1 MMNIHVDCLIKRT
14 IILPILFLVF
24 LSSKAQSYV
33 CTIEG
38 STTDTET
45 TKIYLVESG
54 ADIRTS
60 SGVITIPV
68 ENGRFNYVLKGKEKQ
83 YYQLIADNHY
93 HQGCIRAAYIIAENQ
108 HVVVTMGRADG
119 DQVTV
124 KGNGKETRMLQR
136 CKDEIDAVYAPKIAV
151 MDQKQDSLESLLKRH
166 IESLSPSEKESF
178 LNDLQ
183 TPHSKTP
190 LIAAYQQNDNEY
202 RALLDEEMLA
212 TAKWLDAHPC
222 IYGLFNIKETL
233 SAYRASS
240 NVTTPFLIRSY
251 QQTYSKKYRQHPYH
265 ESIKNSLQSLE
276 LVPGNHYINYTVSL
290 PDGKQAEI
298 SSLYTGKV
306 IYIDL
311 WASWCGPC
319 RKHSK
324 ELIPIYEKYK
334 DKGFQIIGIA
344 RETKAENMQKAIQ
357 QDQYPWLC
365 LLELNDQNQVWLKN
379 GISNAAGG
387 GFLILKDG
395 TILSVY
401 PDAEETERLLKKHL
415 E

>member
-1 MMNIHVDCLIKRT
+1 MMNINIDCLIKRT

-60 SGVITIPV
+60 SDVITIPV

-108 HVVVTMGRADG
+108 HVVVTMGRAEG

-166 IESLSPSEKESF
+166 M
-178 LNDLQ
+178 
-183 TPHSKTP
+183 
-190 LIAAYQQNDNEY
+190 
-202 RALLDEEMLA
+202 R
-212 TAKWLDAHPC
+212 
-222 IYGLFNIKETL
+222 
-233 SAYRASS
+233 
-240 NVTTPFLIRSY
+240 V
-251 QQTYSKKYRQHPYH
+251 
-265 ESIKNSLQSLE
+265 
-276 LVPGNHYINYTVSL
+276 
-290 PDGKQAEI
+290 
-298 SSLYTGKV
+298 
-306 IYIDL
+306 
-311 WASWCGPC
+311 
-319 RKHSK
+319 
-324 ELIPIYEKYK
+324 
-334 DKGFQIIGIA
+334 
-344 RETKAENMQKAIQ
+344 
-357 QDQYPWLC
+357 
-365 LLELNDQNQVWLKN
+365 
-379 GISNAAGG
+379 
-387 GFLILKDG
+387 
-395 TILSVY
+395 
-401 PDAEETERLLKKHL
+401 
-415 E
+415 